1 MLFACLRLR
10 KNIKGYGNND
20 LKHPKLEAWIPNPEP
35 LHHPKNTN
43 THTHTLCKWYKAL
56 QTPNEA
62 VIETLT
68 GTFCFFI
75 KKAHLSWSSIATS
88 SILCWRR
95 DVLWSPFGSSL
106 ACLSRSGFRAW
117 CNHGDHKHSAI
128 VLSRSF
134 QHVRA
139 TSSEV

>member
-35 LHHPKNTN
+35 LHHPKNT
-43 THTHTLCKWYKAL
+43 HTHTLCKWYKAL

-68 GTFCFFI
+68 GTFCFFYQKGPPQLVFHSHI
-75 KKAHLSWSSIATS
+75 QHPLLEAGCSLVSFWQLSC
-88 SILCWRR
+88 L
-95 DVLWSPFGSSL
+95 LEPF
-106 ACLSRSGFRAW
+106 R
-117 CNHGDHKHSAI
+117 
-128 VLSRSF
+128 V
-134 QHVRA
+134 
-139 TSSEV
+139 